1 MNKYRYS
8 FNDIQAAAQGQWHF
22 ILTSVGIPA
31 SSLTNKHQPC
41 PLCGGKDRYRFDD
54 KNGTGSYF
62 CNGCGAG
69 NGFQFVQRFL
79 SLAKF
84 AHAVKLV
91 ARLLNMGDTANP
103 MPTPPKREFTPPPP
117 PKDEINRIM
126 RVWNMGTPIHNT
138 LAESYLRKRGIS
150 RIPQTSELR
159 YCSQLSYWHKDD
171 NGEFHN
177 LGKYGALIG
186 LMRDT
191 QGEVTGLQR
200 IYLQGDQKAQ
210 ILDPETGERLD
221 CRKQMTR
228 ISGGST
234 GTAVQLMP
242 IGENGVLCVAEGIET
257 ALAAHEMFSGVCVWA
272 TVNAGNMERFK
283 LPENVKTL
291 LIAGD
296 NDTAGRKAEKALRE
310 LAIKKGIKVRTWLS
324 SPTEKQGFD
333 ILDELFRRKQ
343 AANAAKS

>member
-8 FNDIQAAAQGQWHF
+8 FDDIQAAAQGQWHF

-31 SSLTNKHQPC
+31 HSLTNKHQPC
-41 PLCGGKDRYRFDD
+41 PMCGGKNRYRFDD

-84 AHAVKLV
+84 AHAVKVV
-91 ARLLNMGDTANP
+91 AQLLGMGDTANP

-138 LAESYLRKRGIS
+138 LGESYLRKRGIS
-150 RIPQTSELR
+150 RIPETSELR

-171 NGEFHN
+171 KGEFHN

-221 CRKQMTR
+221 CKKQMTR
-228 ISGGST
+228 WQGRTT
-234 GTAVQLMP
+234 GTAIHIMP
-242 IGENGVLCVAEGIET
+242 IDETGFLCVAEGIET
-257 ALAAHEMFSGVCVWA
+257 ALAAHELFNGVSVWA
-272 TVNAGNMERFK
+272 TVNAGNMARLH
-283 LPENVKTL
+283 LPQGLKRL
-291 LIAGD
+291 LIVAD
-296 NDTAGRKAEKALRE
+296 NDPTGRHAAHDLAVR
-310 LAIKKGIKVRTWLS
+310 AIKQGIKTQIWQPESTV
-324 SPTEKQGFD
+324 KGFD
-333 ILDELFRRKQ
+333 ALDELNKRKQ
-343 AANAAKS
+343 AANTAKS